1 MQANIYIE
9 ADNKAPR
16 RQKRKYGYVLE
27 CICRGQ
33 TRTVE
38 QFDFIEETFHG
49 TMVTALEKALIRFNK
64 PCEITV
70 HAPDAWLLDMLEN
83 QLEKWAAGDFLNS
96 QGKPISY
103 QKQWMHI
110 WLLAKQHEIYGQ
122 RGPHAYSEW
131 MKEEMKNAGSR
142 EDLSVPGA
150 DPGREGHAHT
160 EKTHAPGEEIPA
172 SHAV

>member
-9 ADNKAPR
+9 TDNKAPCR
-16 RQKRKYGYVLE
+16 RKRRYGYVLE

-38 QFDFIEETFHG
+38 QFDSIEETFHG

-83 QLEKWAAGDFLNS
+83 QLQKWAAGSFLNS

-122 RGPHAYSEW
+122 RGTHAYSKW
-131 MKEEMKNAGSR
+131 MKEEMNVRSR
-142 EDLSVPGA
+142 ESLPIPGA
-150 DPGREGHAHT
+150 DPGRSGHDHQ
-160 EKTHAPGEEIPA
+160 EKTYATDEKVPA

>member
-9 ADNKAPR
+9 ADSKAPR
-16 RQKRKYGYVLE
+16 RKKRKYGYVLE

-38 QFDFIEETFHG
+38 QFDSIEETFHG

-70 HAPDAWLLDMLEN
+70 HAPDAWLLDMMEN

-96 QGKPISY
+96 QGRPISY

-122 RGPHAYSEW
+122 RGSHEYSAW
-131 MKEEMKNAGSR
+131 MKEEMNVRSR

-150 DPGREGHAHT
+150 DPGRGGHDHQ
-160 EKTHAPGEEIPA
+160 EKSYATDEKVPA

>member
-9 ADNKAPR
+9 ADSKAPR
-16 RQKRKYGYVLE
+16 RKKRKYGYVLE

-38 QFDFIEETFHG
+38 QFDSIEETFHG
-49 TMVTALEKALIRFNK
+49 TMVTALEKALIRFHK

-83 QLEKWAAGDFLNS
+83 QLQKWADGNFLNS
-96 QGKPISY
+96 QGRPISY

-110 WLLAKQHEIYGQ
+110 WLLVKPHEIYGQ
-122 RGPHAYSEW
+122 RGVHAYSEW
-131 MKEEMKNAGSR
+131 MKERMNAGNR
-142 EDLSVPGA
+142 ENLSLPGKN
-150 DPGREGHAHT
+150 PGRSRYDNQ
-160 EKTHAPGEEIPA
+160 EKTYAPGKKVPV
-172 SHAV
+172 SHAL